1 MARSGN
7 GCASNKRMHPAASI
21 TKRLASGIVGILS
34 FLIVPLAYAQLQV
47 GDDVKMKAGG
57 MFTAGYSGDYGNSAE
72 IESNH
77 GLDFGFNGNIS
88 GSYYNPNFLS
98 FNVTPYYNQSRA
110 DSDFQSITG
119 ASGVTATANLFAGSH
134 FPGSV
139 SYHNDYNSTG
149 TIGLVGE
156 PNFTTHGHG
165 NGFGIGW
172 SALLPDMPTLSVG
185 YSQGSGSGTVY
196 GTDEESGSST
206 KLFNI
211 RSSYAI
217 EGFHVNSFFDH
228 NALDATYPAFLS
240 GEQESVSNTTGHDF
254 GFGANR
260 NLPVNGSFYANYS
273 RSVSGTDYL
282 GAADNT
288 TAYTTSTETAGA
300 TFHPTQ
306 KLSVFTNESY
316 TDNLAGFLSQALT
329 SSTTPPPAVDLGTGS
344 HSLQVGGGASYQWT
358 NFLSTQAQATYYDQ
372 YYFDKSYT
380 GTYISGTVNY
390 SRRLWDMFSFSA
402 GVVESSNGLGSDAV
416 GFVGNLNYYHRI
428 LGCETS
434 GSFSYAQNVQSVLIT
449 YTTSYYSYTGR
460 VRRRLGNNL
469 AWLGA
474 YSGSQS
480 GLTQVAGSGSRNSS
494 FSTSF
499 SSRQFTMTG
508 NYTKSTGQSILTGAG
523 LVALPPTPGVPA
535 SNLILFSGDSY
546 GGGLSATPVRRLT
559 ISGSF
564 SRALS
569 NTLSDVTN
577 SRNNTEVFNAQL
589 QYHLRRI
596 GVLAGYTK
604 FNQGISASGAP
615 PGTANSYFIGVS
627 RWFDFF

>member
-1 MARSGN
+1 ML
-7 GCASNKRMHPAASI
+7 PAASLAKKVSSAI
-21 TKRLASGIVGILS
+21 VGMSFLLMIPLAS
-34 FLIVPLAYAQLQV
+34 AQMQV
-47 GDDVKMKAGG
+47 GDEVKIKAGG
-57 MFTAGYSGDYGNSAE
+57 MLTAGYSGDYGNSSE

-98 FNVTPYYNQSRA
+98 FNVTPYFNQSRA

-119 ASGVTATANLFAGSH
+119 ASGVTGTANLFTGSH

-139 SYHNDYNSTG
+139 SYHNDFNSTG
-149 TIGLVGE
+149 TIGLAGE

-165 NGFGIGW
+165 NGFGVGW
-172 SALLPDMPTLSVG
+172 SALLPGLPTLSVG

-206 KLFNI
+206 KLFNV

-217 EGFHVNSFFDH
+217 EDFHLNAFFDH
-228 NALDATYPAFLS
+228 NTLDATYPAFLS
-240 GEQESVSNTTGHDF
+240 GEQESVSNTSGHDF

-260 NLPVNGSFYANYS
+260 NLPVNGSFYANYN
-273 RSVSGTDYL
+273 RSVSNTDYL
-282 GAADNT
+282 GAADDT
-288 TAYTTSTETAGA
+288 TGYTTSTETAGV
-300 TFHPTQ
+300 TFHPTRR
-306 KLSVFTNESY
+306 LSLFTNETY
-316 TDNLAGFLSQALT
+316 TDNLAGFLSQTLSGSGTAPT
-329 SSTTPPPAVDLGTGS
+329 AVDLGTGS
-344 HSLQVGGGASYQWT
+344 HSFQCGGGASYQVT

-372 YYFDKSYT
+372 FYFDKSYT

-390 SRRLWDMFSFSA
+390 SKRLWDLFSFSA
-402 GVVESSNGLGSDAV
+402 GVVESSNGLGNNAV

-428 LGCETS
+428 KGWETS

-449 YTTSYYSYTGR
+449 YTTSYYSYTSR
-460 VRRRLGNNL
+460 LRRRLGNNL

-480 GLTQVAGSGSRNSS
+480 GLAQQAGSGSHSSS

-499 SSRQFTMTG
+499 SSRQFTLTG
-508 NYTKSTGQSILTGAG
+508 NYTRSTGESVLTAAG
-523 LVALPPTPGVPA
+523 LTVLPPTPGVPQ

-546 GGGLSATPVRRLT
+546 GGGLSATPVRRLI

-569 NTLSDVTN
+569 DTLSEVTN

-596 GVLAGYTK
+596 GVLAGFTK
-604 FNQGISASGAP
+604 FTQGVSASGAP
-615 PGTANSYFIGVS
+615 PGTANSFFVGVS

>member
-1 MARSGN
+1 MRPVGSTLRWH
-7 GCASNKRMHPAASI
+7 S
-21 TKRLASGIVGILS
+21 LGIVG
-34 FLIVPLAYAQLQV
+34 FLFFLMIPLASAQMQI
-47 GDDVKMKAGG
+47 GDNVKMKAGG
-57 MFTAGYSGDYGNSAE
+57 LFTTGYSGDYGNSAE
-72 IESNH
+72 IKSSH
-77 GLDFGFNGNIS
+77 GLDFGFDGNIS

-98 FNVTPYYNQSRA
+98 FDLTPYYNQSRA
-110 DSDFQSITG
+110 DSSYQSLTG
-119 ASGVTATANLFAGSH
+119 ASGVTGTANLFNGSH
-134 FPGSV
+134 FPGSI

-149 TIGLVGE
+149 TIGIAGE

-165 NGFGIGW
+165 EGFGIGW
-172 SALLPDMPTLSVG
+172 SALLPDLPTLSVG

-196 GTDEESGSST
+196 GTNQESGSST

-211 RSSYAI
+211 RSSYAV
-217 EGFHVNSFFDH
+217 EGFHLNSFFDH
-228 NALDATYPAFLS
+228 NTLDARYPAFLS
-240 GEQESVSNTTGHDF
+240 GEQESVSNTSGHDV
-254 GFGANR
+254 GFSANR

-273 RSVSGTDYL
+273 RSASSTDYL
-282 GAADNT
+282 GAVDNT
-288 TAYTTSTETAGA
+288 NRYTTSTETAGA

-306 KLSVFTNESY
+306 KFSVFSNESY
-316 TDNLAGFLSQALT
+316 TDNLAGYLNQTVT
-329 SSTTPPPAVDLGTGS
+329 SSSTVPTAVDLGSGT
-344 HSLQVGGGASYQWT
+344 HSLQVGGGASYQFT
-358 NFLSTQAQATYYDQ
+358 NFLSAQAQATYYDQ
-372 YYFDKSYT
+372 YYFDKRYT

-428 LGCETS
+428 KGWETS

-469 AWLGA
+469 AWLA
-474 YSGSQS
+474 AFSGSQS
-480 GLTQVAGSGSRNSS
+480 GLTQLSGSSSRNQS

-499 SSRQFTMTG
+499 SSQRFTLTG
-508 NYTKSTGQSILTGAG
+508 NYTKATGQSILTGSS
-523 LVALPPTPGVPA
+523 LVALPPTPGLPP
-535 SNLILFSGDSY
+535 SSLILFSGDSY
-546 GGGLSATPVRRLT
+546 GGGLSATPIRRLT

-577 SRNNTEVFNAQL
+577 SRNNTEIINAQL

-596 GVLAGYTK
+596 GVLAGYTR
-604 FNQGISASGAP
+604 FTQGISASGAP
-615 PGTANSYFIGVS
+615 PGTANSYFVGVS

>member
-1 MARSGN
+1 MR
-7 GCASNKRMHPAASI
+7 AASQRLRGVGKGQTAR
-21 TKRLASGIVGILS
+21 TKICLVAVVVGVLVSLAI
-34 FLIVPLAYAQLQV
+34 PLAFAQMQI
-47 GDDVKMKAGG
+47 GEDVKMKAGAL
-57 MFTAGYSGDYGNSAE
+57 FTAGYAGNYGNSAE
-72 IESNH
+72 IQSSH
-77 GLDFGFNGNIS
+77 GLDFGFDGNIS

-98 FNVTPYYNQSRA
+98 FDVTPYYNQSRA
-110 DSDFQSITG
+110 NSDFQSITG
-119 ASGVTATANLFAGSH
+119 ASGVTGTVNLFSGSH

-149 TIGLVGE
+149 TIGLAGE

-172 SALLPDMPTLSVG
+172 SALLPGLPTLSVG
-185 YSQGSGSGTVY
+185 YSQGSGSGTVF
-196 GTDEESGSST
+196 GTDEQSGSST
-206 KLFNI
+206 KLFNV
-211 RSSYAI
+211 RSSYAVDD
-217 EGFHVNSFFDH
+217 FHLNGFFDR
-228 NALDATYPAFLS
+228 NTLDATYPAFLS
-240 GEQESVSNTTGHDF
+240 GQQESVSNTSGHDF
-254 GFGANR
+254 GFGVNR
-260 NLPVNGSFYANYS
+260 NLPVNGSFYSNYS
-273 RSVSGTDYL
+273 RSVSSTDYL
-282 GAADNT
+282 GEVDT
-288 TAYTTSTETAGA
+288 TNGYTTSTETTGA
-300 TFHPTQ
+300 AFHPTQ
-306 KLSVFTNESY
+306 KLSLFTNESY
-316 TDNLAGFLSQALT
+316 TSNLAGFLSQTLT
-329 SSTTPPPAVDLGTGS
+329 SSGTPPTEIDLGTGS
-344 HSLQVGGGASYQWT
+344 HSLQVGGGASYQFT

-372 YYFDKSYT
+372 YYFGKSYT
-380 GTYISGTVNY
+380 GTYISGTLNY

-402 GVVESSNGLGSDAV
+402 GVVESSNGLGSNAI

-428 LGCETS
+428 KGWETS

-469 AWLGA
+469 TWLGA

-480 GLTQVAGSGSRNSS
+480 GLTQVAGSGSRSES

-499 SSRQFTMTG
+499 SSRRFSLTG
-508 NYTKSTGQSILTGAG
+508 NYTKSTGESILTGSG
-523 LVALPPTPGVPA
+523 LVAPPPTPGLPLG
-535 SNLILFSGDSY
+535 NLILFSGDSY
-546 GGGLSATPVRRLT
+546 GGGLSATPIRRLT

-577 SRNNTEVFNAQL
+577 SRNNTEIFNTQL

-596 GVLAGYTK
+596 GVLAGFTR
-604 FNQGISASGAP
+604 FTQGISASGAP